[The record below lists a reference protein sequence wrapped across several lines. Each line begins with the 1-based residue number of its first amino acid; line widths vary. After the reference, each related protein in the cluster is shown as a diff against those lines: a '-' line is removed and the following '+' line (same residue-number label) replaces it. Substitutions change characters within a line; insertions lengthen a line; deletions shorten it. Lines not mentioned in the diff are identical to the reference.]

1 MRTKPYTRRG
11 VVSALTAAVVASAVA
26 LVAQV
31 ATSTSTPAEAAA
43 AEPYSWKNVR
53 IDGGGFVPGIIFSRA
68 ERNLIYARTD
78 IGGAYRWNEAGQNW
92 VPLLDHVGWANWG
105 HLGVLSMAADT
116 RDANRVYAA
125 VGMYTNDWDP
135 NNGAILRSTD
145 RGENWQAFNL
155 PFKVGGNMPGRGQG
169 ERLAVD
175 PNNNSVIYF
184 GAEGGNGLWRSTNA
198 GVSFSKVANFPN
210 VGNYAQDPNDP
221 NNYLNHNQGV
231 LWVTFDESSGTAG
244 NTTQQIFVGVADKQN
259 SIYRS
264 TNGGTTWERVAGQPT
279 GYLPH
284 KGVYDATT
292 DTLYIATSDTGGPYD
307 GGKGQVWKYAAN
319 TGAWTDISPLPLTSS
334 DLYYGFSG
342 LTIDRQNPST
352 IMVASQ
358 VSWWPDA
365 IFYRSTDAGATWT
378 RAWDWTSYPDRAKR
392 YTMNVSSVP
401 WLTFGANPQ
410 PPEETPKLGWMN
422 ESLEIDPFN
431 SGRFMYGTGATIY
444 GSTNL
449 NSWDADGLVT
459 IRPMVKGLEET
470 AVLDLVSPPTGAPLV
485 SALGDIGGFRHT
497 NLDAVPAMM
506 FTQPTFT
513 STTGL
518 DFAERNPSVLARV
531 GNFTESDRPNDNHV
545 AFSTD
550 GGANWFQGQEPGG
563 VNNGGTVAA
572 AADGS
577 RFVWA
582 PGDSGIQVVYSVGF
596 GNSWSQ
602 ASGVPANARVEAD
615 RVNAMKFYAY
625 SGGRFYVS
633 TNGGQSFT
641 ATGATD
647 LPTENVKFTAV
658 AGIEGD
664 IWLAGNTGLF
674 HSTNSGASF
683 TKIAAVT
690 DARNVALGKA
700 ATGASYQA
708 IYLVGTIDGVT
719 GVYRSDNGGAGW
731 VRINDD
737 KHQYGNMGE
746 ALAGDPRVYGRVYL
760 GTNGRGVLYADRL
773 GGPTSPTPTV
783 NPTTSGPTTTPTVT
797 PTVTPTT
804 TPTGPNPTT
813 PAPGGCSA
821 AYRITGQW
829 PGGFQGEVRVTNTGS
844 TATTGW
850 TVTWAFA
857 NGQVI
862 SQMWGGTPTQS
873 GANVTVRNVN
883 YNGNLA
889 PNAATTFG
897 FLASWN
903 GTNAVPA
910 TVGCARS

>member
-1 MRTKPYTRRG
+1 MPYTRRG
-11 VVSALTAAVVASAVA
+11 VVSALAAIVVAGAVA
-26 LVAQV
+26 VVAQV
-31 ATSTSTPAEAAA
+31 ATSTYAPADAAA
-43 AEPYSWKNVR
+43 AEPYTWKNVR

-68 ERNLIYARTD
+68 ERNLIYSRTD

-92 VPLLDHVGWANWG
+92 VPLLDHVGWSNWG
-105 HLGVLSMAADT
+105 HLGVLSIAADP

-145 RGENWQAFNL
+145 RGANWQAFNL

-175 PNNNSVIYF
+175 PNNNAVVYF
-184 GAEGGNGLWRSTNA
+184 GAEDGNGLWRSTNS
-198 GVSFSKVANFPN
+198 GVSFAKVANFPN
-210 VGNYAQDPNDP
+210 IGNYAQDPNDT

-231 LWVTFDESSGTAG
+231 LWVTFDESSGSAG
-244 NTTQQIFVGVADKQN
+244 STTQQIFVGVADKAN

-264 TNGGTTWERVAGQPT
+264 TNGGTSWERIAGQPT

-307 GGKGQVWKYAAN
+307 GGKGQVWKYAAG
-319 TGAWTDISPLPLTSS
+319 TGTWTNISPLPLESA

-342 LTIDRQNPST
+342 LTVDRQRPNT

-365 IFYRSTDAGATWT
+365 IFFRSTDAGATWT
-378 RAWDWTSYPDRAKR
+378 RIWDFAGYPSRTKR
-392 YTMNVSSVP
+392 YTMDISSVP
-401 WLTFGANPQ
+401 WLTLGANPQ
-410 PPEETPKLGWMN
+410 PPEESPKLGWMN
-422 ESLEIDPFN
+422 ESVEIDPFN
-431 SGRFMYGTGATIY
+431 SNRFMYGTGATIY
-444 GSTNL
+444 GATNL
-449 NSWDADGLVT
+449 NNWDSGGTVT
-459 IRPMVKGLEET
+459 IRPMVRGLEET
-470 AVLDLVSPPTGAPLV
+470 AVLDLISPPTGAPLV
-485 SALGDIGGFRHT
+485 SGLGDIGGFRHT
-497 NLDAVPAMM
+497 NLDAVPALM
-506 FTQPTFT
+506 FQQPYFT
-513 STTGL
+513 STTSL
-518 DFAERNPSVLARV
+518 DFAGTNPSVMVRS
-531 GNFTESDRPNDNHV
+531 GNFADADRPNDSHV

-582 PGDSGIQVVYSVGF
+582 PGDSGQQVVYSVGF
-596 GNSWSQ
+596 GGSWTQS
-602 ASGVPANARVEAD
+602 SGVPANARVEAD
-615 RVNAMKFYAY
+615 RVNPQKFYAY

-633 TNGGQSFT
+633 TNGGAAFT
-641 ATGATD
+641 ATAATG
-647 LPTENVKFTAV
+647 LPTENVKFAPV

-664 IWLAGNTGLF
+664 VWLAGNTGLF
-674 HSTNSGASF
+674 HSTDSGASF

-690 DARNVALGKA
+690 DARNVALGRA

-708 IYLVGTIDGVT
+708 IFLVGTIDGVT

-773 GGPTSPTPTV
+773 GGPTTPTPTAG
-783 NPTTSGPTTTPTVT
+783 STTTPTPT
-797 PTVTPTT
+797 PTPTRTPTP
-804 TPTGPNPTT
+804 TPTPTRSATPTPTPPNPG
-813 PAPGGCSA
+813 GGCSA
-821 AYRITGQW
+821 VYRVTGQW
-829 PGGFQGEVRVTNTGS
+829 TGGFQGELRVTNTG
-844 TATTGW
+844 TTTLAGW
-850 TVTWAFA
+850 TVTWTYA
-857 NGQVI
+857 NGQTV
-862 SQMWGGTPTQS
+862 SQMWGGTYTQS
-873 GANVTVRNVN
+873 GANLTVRNVD
-883 YNGNLA
+883 YTGNLG
-889 PNAATTFG
+889 PNASATAG
-897 FLASWN
+897 FIGSWT
-903 GTNAVPA
+903 GGNAVPA
-910 TVGCARS
+910 TVSCARG